1 MEKVDLSKLAV
12 IPYLDLSNHQGRTL
26 SSLCFY
32 DGDWKMW
39 ISAGNQL
46 IQTRAWPAE
55 SFYFARAPERPSDI
69 CLQTLNFIA
78 QRASFPEL
86 MKAFL
91 GFQDDIFNVSAS
103 LAKIGFLHAHRDTI
117 KHGIGRMAITEVE
130 YILSVCRSMFDL
142 LQEMVGHIWKSIQLF
157 DGSIKKKPL
166 KDSFSAMI
174 LLSGEPASAIQIS
187 ERFGLPSAL
196 ADVYVGNSQFFLNLR
211 RIRDNIAHRGSQVQT
226 IFTGERGF
234 LVAGNLRPF
243 SDWNIWHDDEREPNG
258 LVPLLPALGL
268 VVHHTLEACEE
279 FFHTLEG
286 IIAFPT
292 PLVPG
297 MAFFMRGYFNDNF
310 VAILRDAAQRKT
322 ASQSAQTG

>member
-1 MEKVDLSKLAV
+1 MEKVDLSKLAA
-12 IPYLDLSNHQGRTL
+12 IPYLDLSDLQGRTL
-26 SSLCFY
+26 SSLCFH
-32 DGDWKMW
+32 DDDWKMW
-39 ISAGNQL
+39 ISAGDQL

-55 SFYFARAPERPSDI
+55 SFYFARAPERQSDL

-86 MKAFL
+86 MKAFV

-103 LAKIGFLHAHRDTI
+103 LAKIGLLHAHRDTN
-117 KHGIGRMAITEVE
+117 KHGIGRMVTTEVE

-142 LQEMVGHIWKSIQLF
+142 LQEMVGHLWESIRLI
-157 DGSIKKKPL
+157 DSTIRKKAL
-166 KDSFSAMI
+166 KDSFTDMI
-174 LLSGEPASAIQIS
+174 LQSGKPASATQIS
-187 ERFGLPSAL
+187 ERFGLPPAL
-196 ADVYVGNSQFFLNLR
+196 ADVYVRHSEFFLNLR

-226 IFTGERGF
+226 IFSGERGF

-243 SDWNIWHDDEREPNG
+243 SDWNIWRDDEREPNN

-268 VVHHTLEACEE
+268 VVHHTLNACEE

-286 IIAFPT
+286 VIRFPA

-297 MAFFMRGYFNDNF
+297 MAFFMRGYFNDEF
-310 VAILRDAAQRKT
+310 VAILLDAAQRAT
-322 ASQSAQTG
+322 ASPIAR